1 MKKIY
6 RAIEGHCVEK
16 RFIADMADVPKGWFE
31 TPREAMDDWADRN
44 PKPRAVP
51 RRVEPAA
58 PPPPPS
64 EGGGIEAPVEAGE
77 VGDDA
82 SEFETTGEAT
92 ESENVGE
99 GSQPQ
104 SPS

>member
-31 TPREAMDDWADRN
+31 TPREATDDWADRH
-44 PKPRAVP
+44 PQTRAVP
-51 RRVEPAA
+51 RRAEPAA
-58 PPPPPS
+58 PPPP
-64 EGGGIEAPVEAGE
+64 EA
-77 VGDDA
+77 
-82 SEFETTGEAT
+82 
-92 ESENVGE
+92 ENVGE
-99 GSQPQ
+99 DAESQ